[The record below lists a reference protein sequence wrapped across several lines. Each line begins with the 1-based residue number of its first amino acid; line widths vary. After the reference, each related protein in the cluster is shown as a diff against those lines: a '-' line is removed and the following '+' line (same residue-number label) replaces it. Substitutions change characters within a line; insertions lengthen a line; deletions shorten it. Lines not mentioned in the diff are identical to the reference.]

1 VTVQKRSEEINP
13 KPNWLEKAEMP
24 RIDRQWQL
32 GTALL
37 LTGIIVGVFD
47 VFFGVVFI
55 PEDLRGGSDFWVT
68 IATIE
73 TLLAIVL
80 IIAGFVMKH
89 RASLERALQS
99 QSSQ

>member
-1 VTVQKRSEEINP
+1 VSVQKHKEEINP
-13 KPNWLEKAEMP
+13 TPNWLEKAETP

-32 GTALL
+32 GTAFL

-55 PEDLRGGSDFWVT
+55 PEDLRGGSDFWIT
-68 IATIE
+68 IATLE
-73 TLLAIVL
+73 TLLAAGL

-89 RASLERALQS
+89 RASLERALTRQE
-99 QSSQ
+99 